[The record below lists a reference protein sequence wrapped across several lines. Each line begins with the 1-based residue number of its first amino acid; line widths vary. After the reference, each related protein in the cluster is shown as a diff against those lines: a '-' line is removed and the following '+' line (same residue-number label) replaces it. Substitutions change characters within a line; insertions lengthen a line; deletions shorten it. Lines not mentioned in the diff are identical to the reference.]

1 MAGNTLLLWAVS
13 SVTFVIALFAVV
25 DQASLHQ
32 EMASQVF
39 RIDETDQTAYLAPG
53 IRRVVIGQEL
63 PAGGIESVPTGSVYI
78 GAAMRFS
85 SGHSM
90 ERDDAENLVLYAEP
104 TPGFRTRLATFT
116 PEGAVSLGEVP
127 PVQNI
132 EGGVF
137 VTGRAVSSARDGWL
151 MHSEA
156 NVTDTLGRVYATMG
170 TVKNLEDPSETGV
183 QFRTGDG
190 TLTFSNGKVYIG
202 YVSQA
207 FRNAQGNNSRVLVGS
222 DVLVESEI
230 QALKLPVTSIDPS
243 ECQTGGY
250 LMPTVFTYSGP
261 ASTSDPNP
269 LQNNQSD
276 WTVAYF
282 DPNLRYSNTTVHN
295 YFPGHS
301 LENFNGTIYCNGDGS
316 NLNLG
321 GGTSNQINS
330 RSYENP
336 HYYTCFCPKNQFEI
350 NSFKVLA

>member
-1 MAGNTLLLWAVS
+1 
-13 SVTFVIALFAVV
+13 
-25 DQASLHQ
+25 
-32 EMASQVF
+32 
-39 RIDETDQTAYLAPG
+39 
-53 IRRVVIGQEL
+53 
-63 PAGGIESVPTGSVYI
+63 
-78 GAAMRFS
+78 
-85 SGHSM
+85 
-90 ERDDAENLVLYAEP
+90 
-104 TPGFRTRLATFT
+104 
-116 PEGAVSLGEVP
+116 
-127 PVQNI
+127 
-132 EGGVF
+132 
-137 VTGRAVSSARDGWL
+137 

-170 TVKNLEDPSETGV
+170 TVQNLEDPSETGV